1 MLSEIHVYLAIL
13 VTLAYLFLGKESL
26 GHNKSG
32 MISSFFCW
40 VSNKVILA
48 PILGLVVLWVL
59 PFGMALLGIDAS
71 YQLTIESATGVI
83 VNDID
88 LVVLILALAYLSI
101 SLDESGF
108 FEYASVKI
116 IKVSHGSGSKLLV
129 NLFLLTSVLTYFT
142 SNDIVIIAMTPII
155 LYVSKHTG
163 GHNAIP
169 LLISLFVGANT
180 LSMGLYI
187 GSPTNIV
194 IGDAVG
200 LSFIEYLKLML
211 VPSIVAA
218 ITSLGML
225 YLIFVRFPISGNKI
239 FHSYSLPLMDKHD
252 KPTEIML
259 LKSFVFILCII
270 ILSIVP
276 SEVLQIWEV
285 CLSFAFIMFCI
296 DMIYLWYIKK
306 SLVLFVNKVTSKLP
320 WEIAPFVISFFV
332 LVNAMEGTTLSNE
345 TMSFVMYLF
354 DQGLV
359 YGVLGAGYLSA
370 ISVNLMNDIPSTM
383 FWANLLGNIQ
393 PQLTEQNFKV
403 LIVAILIGVNP
414 GCYLTIIGA
423 LAGLMWIKIIGTS
436 NVSKELITPT
446 AWDLTKYGSI
456 ILIPVLSITLLAVVV
471 QAKYFY

>member
-13 VTLAYLFLGKESL
+13 VTLVYLFLGKESL
-26 GHNKSG
+26 GQNKNG
-32 MISSFFCW
+32 IISSLFCW
-40 VSNKVILA
+40 VSNKVVLA
-48 PILGLVVLWVL
+48 PILGLVTLWVL
-59 PFGMALLGIDAS
+59 PFGMAFIGVGSS
-71 YQLTIESATGVI
+71 YQLTIASATGVI

-116 IKVSHGSGSKLLV
+116 IKKSHGKGSKLLV

-155 LYVSKHTG
+155 LYVNKHTG

-200 LSFIEYLKLML
+200 LSFIEYLNLML

-218 ITSLGML
+218 ISTLGML
-225 YLIFVRFPISGNKI
+225 YLIFVKFPISGNKM
-239 FHSYSLPLMDKHD
+239 FHSYSLPLMTKHD
-252 KPTEIML
+252 KASKIML

-270 ILSIVP
+270 VLSVVS
-276 SEVLQIWEV
+276 SEIMQIWEV
-285 CLSFAFIMFCI
+285 CLSFAIIMFCVDI
-296 DMIYLWYIKK
+296 IYLWYNKK
-306 SLVLFVNKVTSKLP
+306 SLALFVNKVASKLP

-332 LVNAMEGTTLSNE
+332 LVNALEGSTLSNE
-345 TMSFVMYLF
+345 TMSLVKSLF

-393 PQLTEQNFKV
+393 PLLTDQNFKV

-423 LAGLMWIKIIGTS
+423 LAGLMWMKIISTS
-436 NVSKELITPT
+436 NVSKGLIIPT

-456 ILIPVLSITLLAVVV
+456 ILIPVLTITLLAVVL